1 MPVEFTAE
9 DDAAARELIHLALQ
23 EDLAEAGD
31 ITSTTLIPSGTQGQV
46 HIVARRPGILA
57 GLPLVERV
65 FAAIEPPV
73 EIHEV
78 RQDGES
84 IQSGDI
90 VATLS
95 GSVHALLAGERTALN
110 FLTHLSG
117 VATLTHQF
125 VEAVVGTS
133 AVILDTRKTFPGY
146 RRLQKYAVRCGGG
159 TNHRMGLY
167 DAILIKDNHLAAWSQ
182 TGSPIA
188 EAVRYALDHAPPG
201 RSVEVEVDS
210 LAQFEQVLPL
220 SPAIILLDNMP
231 PSDLRTAVA
240 LRNACAPSV
249 LLEAS
254 GGVTLSTIR
263 PIAETGID
271 RISLGTLTH
280 SAPALDLAFDW
291 SSNP

>member
-1 MPVEFTAE
+1 TT
-9 DDAAARELIHLALQ
+9 L
-23 EDLAEAGD
+23 EAGD
-31 ITSTTLIPSGTQGQV
+31 V
-46 HIVARRPGILA
+46 
-57 GLPLVERV
+57 
-65 FAAIEPPV
+65 
-73 EIHEV
+73 
-78 RQDGES
+78 
-84 IQSGDI
+84 

-117 VATLTHQF
+117 VATLTRQF
-125 VEAVVGTS
+125 VYAVTGTS

-188 EAVRYALDHAPPG
+188 EAVRYAVDHAPPG

-210 LAQFEQVLPL
+210 LTQFEQVLPM

-231 PSDLRTAVA
+231 PPDLRTAVA
-240 LRNACAPSV
+240 LRDARAPSV

-254 GGVTLSTIR
+254 GGVNLSTIR
-263 PIAETGID
+263 DIAETGID

-280 SAPALDLAFDW
+280 SA
-291 SSNP
+291 